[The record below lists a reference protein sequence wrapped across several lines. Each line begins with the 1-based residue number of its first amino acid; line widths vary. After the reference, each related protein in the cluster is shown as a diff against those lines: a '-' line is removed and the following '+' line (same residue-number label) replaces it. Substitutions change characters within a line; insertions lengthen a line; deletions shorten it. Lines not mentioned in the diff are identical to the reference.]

1 MSDFFQA
8 TIIIGLLTS
17 TIRIATPFL
26 FASIGELVTERS
38 GVLNLGVEGM
48 LQMGALVGFLITFRT
63 GNHWLGVIGA
73 AFSGIVLGLFMG
85 WMVTTLKLNQ
95 TVSGLALN
103 LLSGGVAFY
112 WFRVVFSGLGGQ
124 NLPNLKIFQVGRIPL
139 LSNIPYIGEI
149 LFRQHW
155 LTYIAFISVPIV
167 AYFLH
172 KTRLGLQLRSTGEN
186 PRAVDMK
193 GLSVAKHQYG
203 ALAFGGF
210 MAGIGGSF
218 LTLASSGMFI
228 PEIQAGRGWIAIA
241 LVIFGNWVPWRIM
254 VVALFFGLIE
264 SVQLTLQAVNAN
276 VPHQLLLALP
286 YLLTIIALCA
296 SAGRSRRPLHLGIP
310 YNRE

>member
-1 MSDFFQA
+1 MSDLFQA
-8 TIIIGLLTS
+8 TIIVGLLTS

-26 FASIGELVTERS
+26 FASIGELVTERA

-48 LQMGALVGFLITFRT
+48 LQMGALVGFLITFWT
-63 GNHWLGVIGA
+63 GYHWLGVLGA
-73 AFSGIVLGLFMG
+73 AFSGLLLGLFMG

-103 LLSGGVAFY
+103 ILAGGIAFY
-112 WFRVVFSGLGGQ
+112 WFRVVFAGIGGQ
-124 NLPNLKIFQVGRIPL
+124 NLPNLRIFQTARIPF
-139 LSNIPYIGEI
+139 LSDIPYLGDI
-149 LFRQHW
+149 LFKQHW
-155 LTYIAFISVPIV
+155 LTYIAFLTVPLV
-167 AYFLH
+167 AYFLY
-172 KTRLGLQLRSTGEN
+172 KTRIGLQLRSTGEN

-203 ALAFGGF
+203 ALAFGGL

-241 LVIFGNWVPWRIM
+241 LVIFGNWIPWRIM
-254 VVALFFGLIE
+254 VVALFFGFIE
-264 SVQLTLQAVNAN
+264 SMQLTLQAINAN

-286 YLLTIIALCA
+286 YLLTIVALCA
-296 SAGRSRRPLHLGIP
+296 SAGRSRRPLHLGVP
-310 YNRE
+310 YKRE

>member
-1 MSDFFQA
+1 MSNFFQA
-8 TIIIGLLTS
+8 SIIIGLLTS
-17 TIRIATPFL
+17 TFRIATPFL

-48 LQMGALVGFLITFRT
+48 LQMGALVGFLVTFQT
-63 GNHWLGVIGA
+63 GSHWLGVLGA
-73 AFSGIVLGLFMG
+73 ALSGMVLGLFMG
-85 WMVTTLKLNQ
+85 WLVTTLKLNQ

-103 LLSGGVAFY
+103 LLAGGIAFY
-112 WFRVVFSGLGGQ
+112 WFRVVFAGIGSQ
-124 NLPNLKIFQVGRIPL
+124 NLPNLKIFSVGRLPL
-139 LSNIPYIGEI
+139 LSNIPYLGVI

-155 LTYIAFISVPIV
+155 LTYIAFLSVPIV
-167 AYFLH
+167 GYFLH
-172 KTRLGLQLRSTGEN
+172 KTRFGLQLRSTGEN

-241 LVIFGNWVPWRIM
+241 LVIFGNWIPWRIM
-254 VVALFFGLIE
+254 VVALFFGMIE
-264 SVQLTLQAVNAN
+264 ALQLSLQAINAN

-296 SAGRSRRPLHLGIP
+296 AGGRSRRPLHLGLP
-310 YNRE
+310 YKRE

>member
-1 MSDFFQA
+1 MNNFFQT
-8 TIIIGLLTS
+8 TIIVGLFAS

-38 GVLNLGVEGM
+38 GVLNLGIEGI
-48 LQMGALVGFLITFRT
+48 LQIGALVGFLITFRT
-63 GNHWLGVIGA
+63 GSHWLGVFGA
-73 AFSGIVLGLFMG
+73 GFSGIVLGIFMG

-103 LLSGGVAFY
+103 LLAGGIAFY
-112 WFRVVFSGLGGQ
+112 WFRVVFADVGAE
-124 NLPNLKIFQVGRIPL
+124 NLPNLRIFQTARFPI
-139 LSNIPYIGEI
+139 LSDIPYIGTI
-149 LFRQHW
+149 FFRQQW
-155 LTYIAFISVPIV
+155 LTYLAFLSVPV
-167 AYFLH
+167 VSYFLYR
-172 KTRLGLQLRSTGEN
+172 TRVGLQLRCTGEN

-210 MAGIGGSF
+210 MAGVGGSF

-241 LVIFGNWVPWRIM
+241 LVIFGNWIPWRIL

-264 SVQLTLQAVNAN
+264 AVQLTLQALNAN

-286 YLLTIIALCA
+286 YLLTIIALCTA
-296 SAGRSRRPLHLGIP
+296 AGRSRSPLHLGLP
-310 YNRE
+310 YKRE

>member
-1 MSDFFQA
+1 MTNFFQS
-8 TIIIGLLTS
+8 TIIVGLLAS
-17 TIRIATPFL
+17 TLRIATPFL

-38 GVLNLGVEGM
+38 GILNLGVEGM
-48 LQMGALVGFLITFRT
+48 LQMGALVGFLVTYRT
-63 GNHWLGVIGA
+63 GSHWLGVLLA
-73 AFSGIVLGLFMG
+73 ALSGVVLGLFMG

-103 LLSGGVAFY
+103 ILSGGITFY
-112 WFRVVFSGLGGQ
+112 WFRVVFAGLGAQ
-124 NLPNLKIFQVGRIPL
+124 NLPNLKIFAAGRIPL
-139 LSNIPYIGEI
+139 LSKIPYIGEI
-149 LFRQHW
+149 LFSQHW
-155 LTYIAFISVPIV
+155 LTYIALLSVPVV
-167 AYFLH
+167 AFFLH

-241 LVIFGNWVPWRIM
+241 LVIFGNWIPARIM
-254 VVALFFGLIE
+254 LVALFFGFIE
-264 SVQLTLQAVNAN
+264 AFQLSLQALNAN

-286 YLLTIIALCA
+286 YLLTITALCVA
-296 SAGRSRRPLHLGIP
+296 GGRSRRPLHLGVP
-310 YNRE
+310 YQRE

>member
-1 MSDFFQA
+1 MSDIFQA
-8 TIIIGLLTS
+8 TIIVGLLTS

-48 LQMGALVGFLITFRT
+48 LQMGALVGFLIAFWT
-63 GNHWLGVIGA
+63 GYHWLGVLGA
-73 AFSGIVLGLFMG
+73 ALAGMLLGLFMG

-103 LLSGGVAFY
+103 ILAGGIAFY
-112 WFRVVFSGLGGQ
+112 WFRVIFSGLGSQ
-124 NLPNLKIFQVGRIPL
+124 NLPNLKIFQTARIPL
-139 LSNIPYIGEI
+139 LSDIPYIGEI

-155 LTYIAFISVPIV
+155 LTYIAFLTVPLV
-167 AYFLH
+167 AYFLY

-203 ALAFGGF
+203 ALAFGGL

-241 LVIFGNWVPWRIM
+241 LVIFGNWIPWRIM
-254 VVALFFGLIE
+254 VVALFFGFIE
-264 SVQLTLQAVNAN
+264 AMQLTLQAVNAN

-310 YNRE
+310 YKRE